1 MAVQVLLVAEGLF
14 IAEPDLKLVLVRVEP
29 FEPELAMRV
38 VFLHIPAVIPPMS

>member
-14 IAEPDLKLVLVRVEP
+14 IAEPDLKLVLIRVEP
-29 FEPELAMRV
+29 FGPELAMRV